1 MALIELTTKVE
12 NVDREEFFSVDGE
25 VVTIPV
31 ETPPYLA
38 MIYLETIRTSGPDR
52 AVALVLEELIG
63 QRGIKLL
70 ASAKGMTA
78 GQLKQVMAI
87 VEKKITD
94 LMEEAQG
101 N

>member
-1 MALIELTTKVE
+1 MALIELTTRE
-12 NVDREEFFSVDGE
+12 PEGDREEFFSVDGE

-31 ETPPYLA
+31 ETPPYLS
-38 MIYLETIRTSGPDR
+38 MVYLKALRTGGTDR
-52 AVALVLEELIG
+52 AVAVVLDELIG
-63 QRGIKLL
+63 KRGVDLL
-70 ASAKGMTA
+70 AKAKSMTA

-87 VEKKITD
+87 VEKKIGD